1 MSERLKYAP
10 RHVSRQS
17 RPSVEQKRPERLK
30 LPERNGTEANAGV
43 IPNAFVPSGEGS
55 LSRRVLEA
63 IIVGRCQ
70 NARSTSYLTSL
81 LIPDLT

>member
-1 MSERLKYAP
+1 MPERLKYAL

-17 RPSVEQKRPERLK
+17 RPSVEPKRPERLK

-43 IPNAFVPSGEGS
+43 IPNAFVPSDEVS
-55 LSRRVLEA
+55 LFRRVLEA
-63 IIVGRCQ
+63 TIVGRCQ

-81 LIPDLT
+81 PIADLI